1 MLAGGTLGLSLHVL
15 LCPLPETQ
23 PVQSCMQKCCPVL
36 QVNIIPIIAKA
47 DTIAKNELHKFK
59 SKIMSELVSNGV
71 QIYQFPTDEETV
83 AEINATMSVCYL
95 GGWLAL
101 PCQGFDGCALSCLAL
116 KLQFQHRHISLAR
129 RLLEAGA
136 TLSATFPC
144 VTNTSPPLQVSHPSP
159 VAVFLSQERKR
170 MGGRAPVWSG
180 QRAEV
185 WLSCPKRPLTAS
197 WG

>member
-1 MLAGGTLGLSLHVL
+1 MALQGCHYVSCSVLSQRHNL
-15 LCPLPETQ
+15 
-23 PVQSCMQKCCPVL
+23 CCPIL

-95 GGWLAL
+95 GACLPL
-101 PCQGFDGCALSCLAL
+101 PCLSLMALLGLAR
-116 KLQFQHRHISLAR
+116 LQNCSLSMDISLAR
-129 RLLEAGA
+129 RLLGAGS
-136 TLSATFPC
+136 TWSDTFPC
-144 VTNTSPPLQVSHPSP
+144 VTNTSPPLQFSHPSP
-159 VAVFLSQERKR
+159 VAVFPSQERRR
-170 MGGRAPVWSG
+170 MGGRASVWSG

-185 WLSCPKRPLTAS
+185 WLSCPKRPLTTS